1 MHTGCEIIGA
11 DAWPNWWSER
21 PARPTVTRTLM
32 QRSHAIISLFLALA
46 ALQGALLA
54 IALRTGRARGRYGTI
69 IREKEPRRFWRN
81 VYSAYVVLLLC
92 ACVILWASISPASFH

>member
-1 MHTGCEIIGA
+1 MVCTGCGIICA
-11 DAWPNWWSER
+11 DACHER

-32 QRSHAIISLFLALA
+32 QRSDAVILLFLALA

-69 IREKEPRRFWRN
+69 IREKEPCRFWRYVN
-81 VYSAYVVLLLC
+81 SAYVVLLLC
-92 ACVILWASISPASFH
+92 ACVILWALISPASFH

>member
-1 MHTGCEIIGA
+1 
-11 DAWPNWWSER
+11 
-21 PARPTVTRTLM
+21 M
-32 QRSHAIISLFLALA
+32 QRSHAIILLFSGLA
-46 ALQGALLA
+46 ALQAALLA

-69 IREKEPRRFWRN
+69 IREKEPRRFWRY